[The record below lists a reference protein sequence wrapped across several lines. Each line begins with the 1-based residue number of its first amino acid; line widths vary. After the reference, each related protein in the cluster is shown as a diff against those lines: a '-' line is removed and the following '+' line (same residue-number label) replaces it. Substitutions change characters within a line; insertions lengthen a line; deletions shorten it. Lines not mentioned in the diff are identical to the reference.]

1 MQITALRRNG
11 KYNIALLCRKQ
22 IAAPSYRIDIADACS
37 LSGSNAKSY
46 HRPHIGYCLLYYL
59 MTPPTTT
66 YGQVEYQY
74 GGSNKKSFHSL
85 PYSRACLAVR
95 FLRNEIEKGLRAV

>member
-11 KYNIALLCRKQ
+11 KYNIAPLLQPLWRKQ
-22 IAAPSYRIDIADACS
+22 IAGPSYRIDIADACS

-66 YGQVEYQY
+66 YGQVENINIEVLV
-74 GGSNKKSFHSL
+74 STHSI
-85 PYSRACLAVR
+85 ACPIAEPAWL
-95 FLRNEIEKGLRAV
+95 